1 MGSSIHWTRS
11 ILARSRSCS
20 RHSAYNGYHGTRIC
34 AGLAQNFLSC
44 TAYCAQTKQP
54 GPILLDGETSNDAR
68 WYPSDALSIKVLP
81 HLKLPTDPVL
91 SREAII
97 AEPNVQVAFE
107 DEQEEFLILVINSP
121 ALIVHIK
128 FNKVEEAEL
137 TFANPI
143 SKAQFTS
150 DELEARFER
159 SNHLELGVLGMNS
172 KSGVIGNV
180 CRLFS
185 SVSFIRAPG
194 SSIVLQKGSQS
205 RGHDKE

>member
-1 MGSSIHWTRS
+1 
-11 ILARSRSCS
+11 
-20 RHSAYNGYHGTRIC
+20 
-34 AGLAQNFLSC
+34 
-44 TAYCAQTKQP
+44 
-54 GPILLDGETSNDAR
+54 
-68 WYPSDALSIKVLP
+68 LP

-107 DEQEEFLILVINSP
+107 DEQEEFLILVISSP

-137 TFANPI
+137 TFANPN

-180 CRLFS
+180 WRLFS